1 MEDMGAKPPER
12 TILVERHLRLTER
25 QCAVCGKVFLGW
37 GRGRFCSDRCRQR
50 SSYAK
55 HADKRRAERR
65 ERYRRKKQPREK

>member
-1 MEDMGAKPPER
+1 MPPEW

-25 QCAVCGKVFLGW
+25 QCAMCGKVFLGW

-55 HADKRRAERR
+55 HAENRREKRRA
-65 ERYRRKKQPREK
+65 RYARQKEQPQA

>member
-1 MEDMGAKPPER
+1 MSDRASVPPER

-25 QCAVCGKVFLGW
+25 RCAVCGTAFLGW

-55 HADKRRAERR
+55 HAEARRAKRRA
-65 ERYRRKKQPREK
+65 RYQRQKQGGAE